1 LRFEQY
7 RHKHSGDPLEGRL
20 SVYDDVDKVR
30 LQGKRTISG
39 SVLEYLEEGVS
50 TMEGLKD
57 KLSILISPRTVDR
70 GIYSTVAQG
79 YFQYKEKFYDQ
90 IITRVLQAYSGYISE
105 IMCRKKEILSAVGIL
120 RDRKSYV
127 DHMMNAHEVLPT
139 EARNAR
145 TLLSEFTQDH
155 LSEYTQGLAKSIR

>member
-1 LRFEQY
+1 
-7 RHKHSGDPLEGRL
+7 
-20 SVYDDVDKVR
+20 
-30 LQGKRTISG
+30 
-39 SVLEYLEEGVS
+39 
-50 TMEGLKD
+50 MEGLKD